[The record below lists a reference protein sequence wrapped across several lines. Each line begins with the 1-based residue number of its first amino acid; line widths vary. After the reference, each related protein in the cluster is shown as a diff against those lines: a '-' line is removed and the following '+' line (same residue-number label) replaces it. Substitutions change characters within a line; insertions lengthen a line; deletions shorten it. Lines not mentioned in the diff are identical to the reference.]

1 MKKIAAVCLLI
12 TSLHA
17 RADLVLVEKI
27 DGMGQSG
34 QAGEITIK
42 IKGDKIRTDISSQ
55 MSSIM
60 DTNSGDMI
68 TIMHEQKSYLKMSA
82 DKTKAMMDQVRAMQG
97 KAAPSATPDAP
108 KFVSTGKKEDVNG
121 FKTEV
126 YTAIFDGKT
135 ITCWVA
141 LDYPNASSVMKQFLK
156 MQEVMQ
162 SKFPSASPKMNSL
175 PGLPLKTEMDVNG
188 KKMTTTVVSVK
199 EEPVNASDV
208 EIPAGYTEMQMPAFN
223 MPAAKP

>member
-1 MKKIAAVCLLI
+1 MKKLAAICLLI
-12 TSLHA
+12 ASLHA

-27 DGMGQSG
+27 DGMGPAGQS
-34 QAGEITIK
+34 GEITIK

-82 DKTKAMMDQVRAMQG
+82 DKTKAMMEQMRAMQG
-97 KAAPSATPDAP
+97 KAAPSAPPEPP
-108 KFVSTGKKEDVNG
+108 KFVSTGQKDEVNG

-126 YTAIFDGKT
+126 YTATYDGKK
-135 ITCWVA
+135 ITAWVA

-162 SKFPSASPKMNSL
+162 SKFPNAAPKMDSL
-175 PGLPLKTEMDVNG
+175 PGLPVKTEMEVNG
-188 KKMTTTVVSVK
+188 QKMTTTLVSVK
-199 EEPVNASDV
+199 EQPVDAADL
-208 EIPAGYTEMQMPAFN
+208 EIPAGYTEMQMPTFN